1 MKLSSI
7 TYLFLSFYL
16 QAGFASDLDSVFP
29 NYKNDRT
36 QNSCGARCQN
46 PQMPSSYEVENKLVS
61 NPNEPISKMMPG
73 QCMGNTLMHQML
85 LAGAVF
91 KHGPEMSS
99 EEVKNKLQKLK
110 AGEAQVFTGVS
121 NVAELSENFS
131 PVLKE
136 FANKMQMESF
146 YSLKRLGTAFK
157 VLSNSTK
164 GSSNDLNKMA
174 ELTNQGKRPAMILN
188 PPGGTFSTHVVLVD
202 KVTPTPDG
210 YKVSYVD
217 SNNPTENSTMNCNN
231 NGQCQS
237 GYYATLNARALN
249 GSEEEKSFKMMT
261 QKCCLQGTSNPG
273 RDTGPDQGPP
283 QKDHYGCVI
292 INRYI

>member
-1 MKLSSI
+1 MKLSNI
-7 TYLFLSFYL
+7 IHLFLSFSL
-16 QAGFASDLDSVFP
+16 QIGFASDLDSVFP
-29 NYKNDRT
+29 GYQSDKT
-36 QNSCGARCQN
+36 KNSCGARCEN
-46 PQMPSSYEVENKLVS
+46 TQMPSSSEDKNKLVA
-61 NPNEPISKMMPG
+61 NRNEPIGKMMPG

-91 KHGPEMSS
+91 KPGPRMSP

-110 AGEAQVFTGVS
+110 TGEAQVFTGVS
-121 NVAELSENFS
+121 SVAELSENYS

-136 FANKMQMESF
+136 FANKLQMESF
-146 YSLKRLGTAFK
+146 YSVKRIGTAFK
-157 VLSNSTK
+157 VISNSAK

-217 SNNPTENSTMNCNN
+217 SNNPTENSTMNCNK
-231 NGQCQS
+231 NGQCQTS
-237 GYYATLNARALN
+237 YYATRNVRALN
-249 GSEEEKSFKMMT
+249 GSEEEKTFKMIA

-273 RDTGPDQGPP
+273 RDTGPDNAPYR
-283 QKDHYGCVI
+283 KDHYGCI
-292 INRYI
+292 IMNRYI